1 MKAQTFRMTLTAQGP
16 VSIGSGEEISKKEY
30 VFFPEKRRIVVMAMP
45 KLYAL
50 AQKRILVPSL
60 KIFSARRRVVAEI
73 RI

>member
-45 KLYAL
+45 KL
-50 AQKRILVPSL
+50 
-60 KIFSARRRVVAEI
+60 
-73 RI
+73 